1 MTLICCDAN
10 ADAGE
15 PEMRWLRKT
24 CFIDTFLAHWGLSA
38 LADHDTVGR
47 GSSKNTA
54 QSADREGEL
63 RSCTPHGGNT
73 WDNANTFAT
82 TGNLLEPDQRMDF
95 VWLLRGSK
103 GRVVDSQIIGDDPP
117 ISDHYG
123 VFTTIAL
130 D

>member
-1 MTLICCDAN
+1 
-10 ADAGE
+10 
-15 PEMRWLRKT
+15 MRWLRKT
-24 CFIDTFLAHWGLSA
+24 CFIDTFLAHWGVGTLGDRPATSR
-38 LADHDTVGR
+38 GR
-47 GSSKNTA
+47 GKGAIESTEP
-54 QSADREGEL
+54 EGAL
-63 RSCTPHGGNT
+63 RACTPRGGNT

-95 VWLLRGSK
+95 VWLLRGSN